1 MQAYLVFCVKSRY
14 FIYYILFV
22 SSFLGL
28 LLFSG
33 INFHQSLYRNVSELH
48 LASLSAE
55 NSNVKFSD
63 QTITLQAKMEGFLM
77 PLPHDRMINARLL
90 DWMSYSSRSLYYIA
104 EMEDKILVASTTRP
118 TWSPTYIQ
126 LFKLYWRVGNE
137 DKAIEMLRLA
147 NMFGPNRTDTML
159 TSVDYTFAYWQFASQ
174 EDRLRASKQLLT
186 ISESWKHR
194 SELNQ
199 MITYSPGKQ
208 RICNMLAFNKVKV
221 SACQ

>member
-1 MQAYLVFCVKSRY
+1 MRDYLLSCIVLFLLLYLTPVAFWSFSKDLVRNRAEVFIFLLESRAHFDINTKSILSLSNDLSEFPYLSPHDLAVKSNLLEWY
-14 FIYYILFV
+14 TYLTGG
-22 SSFLGL
+22 SSNSHEVFYVL
-28 LLFSG
+28 SS
-33 INFHQSLYRNVSELH
+33 SLEY
-48 LASLSAE
+48 
-55 NSNVKFSD
+55 
-63 QTITLQAKMEGFLM
+63 
-77 PLPHDRMINARLL
+77 
-90 DWMSYSSRSLYYIA
+90 
-104 EMEDKILVASTTRP
+104 RP

-126 LFKLYWRVGNE
+126 LFKLYWRAGNE

-159 TSVDYTFAYWQFASQ
+159 TSVDYTFTNWLFASQ